1 MMLPNIANIYVCIVC
16 YKTLIIKS
24 LGVTKK
30 VFNIQLPEIKKIV
43 DIYRESYGNSKHV
56 FHFPNKSLF

>member
-1 MMLPNIANIYVCIVC
+1 MMLPNIANIYVCIVG

-43 DIYRESYGNSKHV
+43 DIYIGKVNSKHV

>member
-1 MMLPNIANIYVCIVC
+1 MMLHNIANIYVCIVR

-43 DIYRESYGNSKHV
+43 DIYIGKVNSKHV
-56 FHFPNKSLF
+56 FHFPNKSLV

>member
-43 DIYRESYGNSKHV
+43 DRYNIGKVNSKHV

>member
-1 MMLPNIANIYVCIVC
+1 MMLHNIANIYVCIVG

-43 DIYRESYGNSKHV
+43 DIYRES
-56 FHFPNKSLF
+56 